1 VRKRSFVILGLVAAL
16 LVIAGAASW
25 RYFRLSELAHIGAG
39 YVARQTCACLFIS
52 RRSAHSCRMDLDPL
66 AQRVVSVEIGPQQ
79 VTARSM
85 GGIARATARY
95 QPGSGCALS
104 D

>member
-1 VRKRSFVILGLVAAL
+1 VRKRSFVILGVLAGL
-16 LVIAGAASW
+16 LVIASAASW
-25 RYFRLSELAHIGAG
+25 RYLRLSDLAHIGAG
-39 YVARQTCACLFIS
+39 YAARQTCACVFIS
-52 RRSAHSCRMDLDPL
+52 RRSADSCRTDLDPL
-66 AQRVVSVEIGPQQ
+66 AQRVVSVEIGPQR

-95 QPGSGCALS
+95 QPGFGCALS